1 MTGDELLTEAQAA
14 EFLHQKPRTL
24 RDWRR
29 RRGLPHFKPT
39 QKTVLYRKADL
50 LAWLERYRVAMICL
64 PGERV
69 RRKK

>member
-1 MTGDELLTEAQAA
+1 MTAEEVLSEAQAA

-24 RDWRR
+24 RAWRM

-39 QKTVLYRKADL
+39 QKAVLYRKADL
-50 LAWLERYRVAMICL
+50 LNWLETYRVAMICL
-64 PGERV
+64 PSERR